1 VSIEL
6 QFDHIGIPVEL
17 PQAEEFWVPG
27 SECWVTNPR
36 THPQRIE
43 YLRFKTI
50 PELEPGSPE
59 WKLWHMP
66 HIAWRVND
74 LDEAIV
80 GEEVVYGP
88 FEPSDFGRVVFIHK
102 DGAIVEYLE
111 YTDLTRWFGVPTPWE
126 PA

>member
-1 VSIEL
+1 MSIEL
-6 QFDHIGIPVEL
+6 QFDHIGIPVDS
-17 PQAEEFWVPG
+17 PQAEEFWVPD

-50 PELEPGSPE
+50 PELTSGSPE

-74 LDEAIV
+74 LDEAIA

-111 YTDLTRWFGVPTPWE
+111 YTDLTRWFGAPTPWE